1 MNVTLEELL
10 EALAEE
16 ERQLSA
22 AKNRVEEMRSELVG
36 RMESL
41 GISSTTTDGGY
52 RVTVVRGT
60 TVAWDVEVL
69 KDILIPR
76 GLWERARTIQEVV
89 DEAAVER
96 MVDLGEVSLAEIQ
109 PAITVKDRKP
119 YPKVSKQ

>member
-1 MNVTLEELL
+1 MDVTLEQLL
-10 EALAEE
+10 EGLAEE

-22 AKNRVEEMRSELVG
+22 TKQRVEEMRSELVG

-52 RVTVVRGT
+52 RVTVVRST
-60 TVAWDVEVL
+60 SAAWDVEVL

-89 DEAAVER
+89 DEGAIER
-96 MVDLGEVSLAEIQ
+96 MVNLGEVTLAEIE
-109 PAITVKDRKP
+109 PALSVKERKP
-119 YPKVSKQ
+119 YPKVTKQ